1 MVAEAKKFVVLARG
15 VIASSMIAVAI
26 KWRKHKGCRWSLP
39 RKRNAHVLVPYIL
52 SSSFSLHYTT
62 RGTRCAAL
70 AVVVAVAAQRRRPA
84 VVVVV
89 AVAIRGASIAVVVV
103 VAVAIRGAS
112 IAVVVVVAVAV
123 QRRRL
128 AVVVVVARGVVSA
141 CIRAAV
147 AVNVGV
153 GCKSSSSCGR
163 GNCSGC
169 ANFNT

>member
-1 MVAEAKKFVVLARG
+1 VVAEAKQFVVLARG

-39 RKRNAHVLVPYIL
+39 RKVNAHVLVPYIL

-70 AVVVAVAAQRRRPA
+70 AVVVAVAAQRRRPE

-163 GNCSGC
+163 RNCSGC